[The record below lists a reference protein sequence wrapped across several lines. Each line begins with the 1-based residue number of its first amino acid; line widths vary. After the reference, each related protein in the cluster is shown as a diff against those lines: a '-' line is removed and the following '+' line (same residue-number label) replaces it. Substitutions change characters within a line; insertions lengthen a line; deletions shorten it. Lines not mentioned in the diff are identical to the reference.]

1 MDLCLTTCETSRVDW
16 GVNLHISSF
25 FIISVSHKKKAS
37 EDGPEDGGQ
46 ANVSTTDSLR
56 AQLEGMSMLLKKLQV
71 LIFLTVSGLKL
82 LPPHVFREPEEGEPA
97 AAGENTGSP
106 EASNTEAALPGE
118 VHNTTL

>member
-1 MDLCLTTCETSRVDW
+1 MKPHVLTGELTCTS
-16 GVNLHISSF
+16 LLSLSSLF
-25 FIISVSHKKKAS
+25 LIKKKAS

-82 LPPHVFREPEEGEPA
+82 LPPHVFRELEEGEPA